1 MTDVRSDLPIEGTIK
16 RGRAPLAPPFVLPLI
31 DTVLHARPV
40 PVVDLHAET
49 PTILSLRVERP
60 RRFHHRAGQFAVLR
74 LDTDEGPDLRPLSIA
89 SAPEADVVEFATRVG
104 PSAFKR
110 AFAALAPGDTVK
122 LSRPLGSFRLD
133 PKRPAVMVSGGIG
146 ITPLR
151 SMLLAATTAGHEAP
165 IRLLFSNRTADEI
178 PYGRELADLSRR
190 HPDLRIIWVLSGSPT
205 GAPEGDVR
213 FGRIDEDLLRRQ
225 VEDLP
230 DAAFYL
236 TGPAAM
242 VSDLSRLLRSLGV
255 PKSRVRQSK
264 QTLPIDRRKPAS
276 QESIT
281 SDAAVVAPSPRQGGG
296 RHVAAR

>member
-1 MTDVRSDLPIEGTIK
+1 MTDVRSDLPMREAMQ
-16 RGRAPLAPPFVLPLI
+16 RGRAPLAPRFALPLI

-40 PVVDLHAET
+40 PVVGVRAET

-74 LDTDEGPDLRPLSIA
+74 LHTDEGPDLRPLSIA
-89 SAPEADVVEFATRVG
+89 SAPDADVVEFATRVG

-151 SMLLAATTAGHEAP
+151 SMLLAATSAGQDAP
-165 IRLLFSNRTADEI
+165 IRLLSSNRTADEI
-178 PYGRELADLSRR
+178 PYRRELADLSRR
-190 HPDLRIIWVLSGSPT
+190 HPALRITWVLSGSPT
-205 GAPEGDVR
+205 GSSEGDVR
-213 FGRIDEDLLRRQ
+213 FGRIDEDLLRQ
-225 VEDLP
+225 PIEDLP
-230 DAAFYL
+230 DAVFYL

-242 VSDLSRLLRSLGV
+242 VSTLSALLHDLGV
-255 PKSRVRQSK
+255 PKSRVRRSK

-276 QESIT
+276 KEGSTI
-281 SDAAVVAPSPRQGGG
+281 DAAVVAPSLGQGGG
-296 RHVAAR
+296 RHVATR